1 MPWLINAEQVDSFRK
16 NQKNLVIL
24 DATWHGAN
32 SDKAKQE
39 FLEKHIPSARFFDI
53 NAFNDSNTSLP
64 NMLLRDEKQASSL
77 LGALGLRPDC
87 KIIFY
92 DRSMYHSSCRALW
105 MLKMLGHPPQ
115 LLYILDGGLPAWE
128 KYGGKVETGES
139 HTAPKPY
146 TIKRHEKYL
155 RTLAQMKEILQGFSE
170 QVVDARHPV
179 RFTGGAEPR
188 TGIRAGHI
196 PGSFGFP
203 FPAFFDNEGYF
214 LPLDK
219 LRRRLE
225 GVSINLQQPTVTLC
239 GSGITAAVINF
250 VLDILGNE
258 SNALYDGSWT
268 EWGAEAIY
276 AGESGL
282 AERPVESFLYY

>member
-24 DATWHGAN
+24 DATWHGSN
-32 SDKAKQE
+32 SDKARQE
-39 FLEKHIPSARFFDI
+39 FIEKHIAGARFLDL
-53 NAFNDSNTSLP
+53 NAFNDPANPLP
-64 NMLLRDEKQASSL
+64 NMLLSDEKKAGDL

-92 DRSMYHSSCRALW
+92 DRSEYHSSCRALW

-128 KYGGKVETGES
+128 RYGGKTETGES
-139 HTAPKPY
+139 HAAAKPY
-146 TIKRHEKYL
+146 AVKFHEKFL
-155 RTLAQMKEILQGFSE
+155 RNLAQMKGLLQDSSE
-170 QVVDARHPV
+170 QVIDARHPV

-188 TGIRAGHI
+188 AGMRSGHI
-196 PGSFGFP
+196 PGSFCYP
-203 FPAFFDNEGYF
+203 FSAFFESEGQF

-225 GVSINLQQPTVTLC
+225 GIGIDLQQPSVTLC

-250 VLDILGNE
+250 VLDIIGNE
-258 SNALYDGSWT
+258 NNALYDGSWT
-268 EWGAEAIY
+268 EWGAEALY
-276 AGESGL
+276 PGETSL
-282 AERPVESFLYY
+282 AERPVESFL